1 MFAGKTYS
9 DARVVGNNPSSTSG
23 SEERNHL
30 IRSDPSYGT
39 KKPPDGGCEDDV
51 QSAAQ
56 LESSTVPL
64 TVTVKTGTQF
74 FSNPE

>member
-9 DARVVGNNPSSTSG
+9 DARVVENNPTG
-23 SEERNHL
+23 NEQRNHL
-30 IRSDPSYGT
+30 IQSEPSYGT
-39 KKPPDGGCEDDV
+39 KKPPDVGCEGDAQSDV
-51 QSAAQ
+51 W

-64 TVTVKTGTQF
+64 TVSVKTGTQF